1 LSSYLLKNESKEEAN
16 EILSAKPLKENEC
29 SLEFI
34 RHDDDI
40 RNGAFKYT
48 VIDENFLKIS
58 SHPNT
63 NNLWLMSHVNIFYAW
78 AASFVS
84 FLF

>member
-1 LSSYLLKNESKEEAN
+1 MIYTQKTLNKKLIDFLSHLSSYLLKNESKEEAN

-40 RNGAFKYT
+40 RNGALKYT
-48 VIDENFLKIS
+48 VIDENFLKPK
-58 SHPNT
+58 HQ
-63 NNLWLMSHVNIFYAW
+63 
-78 AASFVS
+78 
-84 FLF
+84 